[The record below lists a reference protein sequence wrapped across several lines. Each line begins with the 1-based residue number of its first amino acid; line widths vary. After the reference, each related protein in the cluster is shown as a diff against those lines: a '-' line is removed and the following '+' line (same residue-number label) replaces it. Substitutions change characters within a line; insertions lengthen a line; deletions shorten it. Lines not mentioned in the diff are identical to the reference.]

1 MKKNLFRKFL
11 ALFLTGTMLAGV
23 GCKDYDDDIDDLKGQ
38 INDLKGQVELKADAS
53 ALKAVTDKLNGIDFS
68 SFVTNSGLQTELD
81 KRLADYA
88 KKSDLKDWLTSD
100 EVLKLIQA
108 QGYQTKDEVQKLI
121 DEATKGQLTADDVEK
136 IFETMIA
143 SEETMGKLQAGIQEI
158 IKQALITG
166 EYVTEEQMKL
176 FVEGKDYITATDQLS
191 VTQINQILTAVA
203 NSVSSETATVTD
215 AIKKV
220 LGDNFAS
227 YMAEYMNDETVK
239 AEMGKTITDTILK
252 ELTDANVT
260 LKEAIEAMIEEGKQQ
275 TVQPRRQRN
284 LPERSRSEG
293 SFRQLRHAAP
303 QSLERYRRPRRPH
316 PVAGLRSDFARR
328 GIEQCHF
335 HRGTSLYRDG

>member
-11 ALFLTGTMLAGV
+11 ALFLTGTLLAGV

-53 ALKAVTDKLNGIDFS
+53 ALQVVTDKLNGIDFS

-121 DEATKGQLTADDVEK
+121 DEATKGQLTAADVEK

-158 IKQALITG
+158 IKQALIKG
-166 EYVTEEQMKL
+166 EYVTEEQMRL
-176 FVEGKDYITATDQLS
+176 FVEGKGYITGTDQLS
-191 VTQINQILTAVA
+191 ATQIDQILTAVA

-220 LGDNFAS
+220 LGDNFAT
-227 YMAEYMNDETVK
+227 YMANYLDDETVK
-239 AEMGKTITDTILK
+239 AEMGKAITDTILK

-260 LKEAIEAMIEEGKQQ
+260 LKAAIESMIQDGINDELYDSEGKAIYLKEADLKERFENYDAQIKNCLLY
-275 TVQPRRQRN
+275 TSPSPR
-284 LPERSRSEG
+284 
-293 SFRQLRHAAP
+293 
-303 QSLERYRRPRRPH
+303 
-316 PVAGLRSDFARR
+316 D
-328 GIEQCHF
+328 
-335 HRGTSLYRDG
+335 

>member
-1 MKKNLFRKFL
+1 
-11 ALFLTGTMLAGV
+11 MLAGV

-121 DEATKGQLTADDVEK
+121 DEATKGQLTAADVEK

-158 IKQALITG
+158 IKQALIKG
-166 EYVTEEQMKL
+166 EYVTEEQMRL
-176 FVEGKDYITATDQLS
+176 FVEGKGYITGTDQLS
-191 VTQINQILTAVA
+191 ATQIDQILTAVA

-215 AIKKV
+215 AIKNC
-220 LGDNFAS
+220 LLYTS
-227 YMAEYMNDETVK
+227 PSPR
-239 AEMGKTITDTILK
+239 DT
-252 ELTDANVT
+252 
-260 LKEAIEAMIEEGKQQ
+260 
-275 TVQPRRQRN
+275 R
-284 LPERSRSEG
+284 
-293 SFRQLRHAAP
+293 
-303 QSLERYRRPRRPH
+303 
-316 PVAGLRSDFARR
+316 
-328 GIEQCHF
+328 
-335 HRGTSLYRDG
+335 